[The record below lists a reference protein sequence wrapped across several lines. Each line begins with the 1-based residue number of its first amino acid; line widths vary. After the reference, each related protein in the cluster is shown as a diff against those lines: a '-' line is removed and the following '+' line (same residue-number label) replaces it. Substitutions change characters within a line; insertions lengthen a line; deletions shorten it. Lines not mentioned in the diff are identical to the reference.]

1 MSILEKKYVLIL
13 QNKQTTPPQLPTCAI
28 PALKKQARS
37 YSQGRFLFCLCAV
50 QLYNE
55 KSLWFTAIK
64 LYRMVGTDQRINSDT
79 LLRRA
84 PRFYCGSGFV
94 FAALPPWLEPRTAC
108 KHRARS
114 PVPLQR
120 HPRLFQRCGTS
131 VSRHALIT
139 LRAKNERPSPPW
151 QLILSF
157 AALVVFGAPLV
168 KPLVDTLAT
177 HVAPGSQVALRTS
190 SALSE
195 EEIAEK
201 LRVIPV
207 FCVTDRE
214 GRPILTEVGSAS
226 NTPAGAAAQAE
237 LDEPETLS
245 GALGLLDID
254 SQQRVQKRRAGPA
267 TAHRIGSFY
276 LSYDDASRFLEQLS
290 ERSAQDKQN
299 LIRDARIVVVPL
311 DEALSFVTPREGGR
325 GKVPDPS
332 DEFHLV
338 PSEQSVR
345 FAERVLKA
353 NGALG
358 VNARIRGVPLFS
370 IRGFALQRVVEKDA
384 GAGSEATQ
392 VSETANLST
401 EPLLLTP
408 VFFTLDDVQFAWD
421 RLRQVSNNQG
431 TALPSKLPLDRV
443 YVTDLRTVIQG
454 MRQGS
459 SALEL
464 TDGSAD
470 YHSVVF
476 LPSRSAMPGTRT
488 DASGSQRT
496 DAQPVLE
503 TRATTERHDGAG
515 R

>member
-1 MSILEKKYVLIL
+1 
-13 QNKQTTPPQLPTCAI
+13 
-28 PALKKQARS
+28 
-37 YSQGRFLFCLCAV
+37 
-50 QLYNE
+50 
-55 KSLWFTAIK
+55 
-64 LYRMVGTDQRINSDT
+64 
-79 LLRRA
+79 
-84 PRFYCGSGFV
+84 
-94 FAALPPWLEPRTAC
+94 
-108 KHRARS
+108 
-114 PVPLQR
+114 
-120 HPRLFQRCGTS
+120 
-131 VSRHALIT
+131 
-139 LRAKNERPSPPW
+139 
-151 QLILSF
+151 
-157 AALVVFGAPLV
+157 
-168 KPLVDTLAT
+168 
-177 HVAPGSQVALRTS
+177 
-190 SALSE
+190 
-195 EEIAEK
+195 
-201 LRVIPV
+201 
-207 FCVTDRE
+207 
-214 GRPILTEVGSAS
+214 
-226 NTPAGAAAQAE
+226 
-237 LDEPETLS
+237 
-245 GALGLLDID
+245 
-254 SQQRVQKRRAGPA
+254 
-267 TAHRIGSFY
+267 
-276 LSYDDASRFLEQLS
+276 
-290 ERSAQDKQN
+290 
-299 LIRDARIVVVPL
+299 
-311 DEALSFVTPREGGR
+311 
-325 GKVPDPS
+325 
-332 DEFHLV
+332 
-338 PSEQSVR
+338 
-345 FAERVLKA
+345 
-353 NGALG
+353 

-431 TALPSKLPLDRV
+431 TALPAKLPLDRV